1 MDRYLTPLRSKR
13 LALASFGL
21 QLLWVYL
28 AMAPRGVSEDGWFI
42 KRFAYNFRHHLSFS
56 WNADEGA
63 LYGMTSQT
71 LQFVGAAL
79 YAVAPEHV
87 VLGLKV
93 LLWLSLFATLVVISR
108 LESDESAV
116 LLALCGLSCPLLYE
130 LLQYGLETP
139 FAMLSI
145 ALALHAVLRF
155 DGSARRGVG
164 LVACLL
170 GVYLTRPD
178 GLLIPVVFWVGLAA
192 SDYATPRVGRPKPA
206 QQLRV
211 FVCFVLALATLLAVF
226 KVTYG
231 TALPLPFYVKTH
243 GLNVQESAH
252 VALFAREKSK
262 NALQFA
268 FWCLPFVFVALH
280 HRVPEVL
287 LLLVGAAVFSG
298 YHYVS
303 TIETMAHYSRF
314 YVPALVPVLAA
325 AVLAWPSFVRSR
337 RAWSSAVFCVLFVAS
352 FALLLVVDADRRID
366 IFLPNAARLVGPVV
380 AAIVLALLVSP
391 RFASVA
397 VSALL
402 VVGIVVNYRLPSPLS
417 FDDDETILLRQ
428 IRPRSVFRGIE
439 QLRRLEPAVVFHTDM
454 GAPGVLFPRARVVD
468 INGLLNRELSLEGV
482 RFEALCQRENPDA
495 IYAPNRT
502 YPAFR
507 AEVLSSECLKNY
519 TAVTD
524 LEVGSPL
531 HIRNDL
537 LERYRQLGP

>member
-1 MDRYLTPLRSKR
+1 MDRYLTPLRLKR

-21 QLLWVYL
+21 QLVWVYL
-28 AMAPRGVSEDGWFI
+28 ALAPRGVWEDGWFI

-79 YAVAPEHV
+79 YLIAPEHV
-87 VLGLKV
+87 VLGLKAV
-93 LLWLSLFATLVVISR
+93 LWLSLFATLVVLAR
-108 LESDESAV
+108 FDRDESSV
-116 LLALCGLSCPLLYE
+116 LPALCGLSCPVLFE
-130 LLQYGLETP
+130 LLQSGLETP
-139 FAMLSI
+139 IAMASI
-145 ALALHAVLRF
+145 ALALHAAIRF
-155 DGSARRGVG
+155 DGSARRGVS

-178 GLLIPVVFWVGLAA
+178 AVLIPVVFWLGLGVVDLVA
-192 SDYATPRVGRPKPA
+192 PRVGRPTSV

-211 FVCFVLALATLLAVF
+211 LAGFLLALMALLAVF
-226 KVTYG
+226 KATYG

-252 VALFAREKSK
+252 VAIFAREKSK

-280 HRVPEVL
+280 HRVREVAA
-287 LLLVGAAVFSG
+287 LLVAAVIFSG
-298 YHYVS
+298 YHFVS
-303 TIETMAHYSRF
+303 TIETMAHHSRF
-314 YVPALVPVLAA
+314 YAPALVPVLAA

-337 RAWSSAVFCVLFVAS
+337 RTWSSALFSVLFIAA
-352 FALLLVVDADRRID
+352 FALLLVFDRERRID
-366 IFLPNAARLVGPVV
+366 IFLPHAAELLAPVMVAIVASLLMSPRLAIVV
-380 AAIVLALLVSP
+380 ASVVLLA
-391 RFASVA
+391 
-397 VSALL
+397 
-402 VVGIVVNYRLPSPLS
+402 GIVVNYRLPSPLS

-439 QLRRLEPAVVFHTDM
+439 QLRRLDPAVVFHTDM